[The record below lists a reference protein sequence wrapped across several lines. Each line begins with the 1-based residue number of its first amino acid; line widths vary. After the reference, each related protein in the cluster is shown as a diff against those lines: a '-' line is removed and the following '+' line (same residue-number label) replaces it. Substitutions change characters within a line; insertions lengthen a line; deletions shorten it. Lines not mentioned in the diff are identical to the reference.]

1 MIVFLIYKRITK
13 GRKSNISIT
22 RKWNVDIEFYQRVVM
37 RVYSSGE
44 EACGTLGRRP
54 QSQKTDYV
62 YPQFLS
68 GPILAS

>member
-1 MIVFLIYKRITK
+1 M
-13 GRKSNISIT
+13 
-22 RKWNVDIEFYQRVVM
+22 DIEFRQGIM

-44 EACGTLGRRP
+44 EARSTLGAERP

-68 GPILAS
+68 GPILASEN